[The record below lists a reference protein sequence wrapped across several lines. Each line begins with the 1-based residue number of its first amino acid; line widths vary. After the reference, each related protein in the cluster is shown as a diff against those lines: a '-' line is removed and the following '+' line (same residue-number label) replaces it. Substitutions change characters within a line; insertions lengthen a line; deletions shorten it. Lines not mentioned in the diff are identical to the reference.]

1 VTSVFVSA
9 VPTVPPTTPAA
20 STTPS
25 DECDDDQAN
34 CHSGTGD
41 DYDQTGAN
49 TRLQR
54 LHPCLLHPA
63 PFAMLISLEYT
74 NTSRFSALNTPHFPQ
89 NHTYHTTHARNEVY
103 GAWYA
108 NFLYASHIE
117 TKYCI
122 CQMCST

>member
-1 VTSVFVSA
+1 MLYCVTLETSVFLSA
-9 VPTVPPTTPAA
+9 VPTAPPTTPAS

-54 LHPCLLHPA
+54 LHTYLLHLA
-63 PFAMLISLEYT
+63 PFAMLISLD
-74 NTSRFSALNTPHFPQ
+74 
-89 NHTYHTTHARNEVY
+89 
-103 GAWYA
+103 
-108 NFLYASHIE
+108 
-117 TKYCI
+117 
-122 CQMCST
+122 

>member
-1 VTSVFVSA
+1 MMKMYLGTAMVFGKRGDSSLVTLFCESCVTVCILMNNEYLFLSISDSLTLA
-9 VPTVPPTTPAA
+9 PTVPPTTPAS

-54 LHPCLLHPA
+54 LHP
-63 PFAMLISLEYT
+63 
-74 NTSRFSALNTPHFPQ
+74 
-89 NHTYHTTHARNEVY
+89 
-103 GAWYA
+103 
-108 NFLYASHIE
+108 
-117 TKYCI
+117 
-122 CQMCST
+122 

>member
-1 VTSVFVSA
+1 MKMYFGAAMVFGKRGDSSFVTLFCESYVTVCIWMNNEYLFPSISDSLTL
-9 VPTVPPTTPAA
+9 VPTVPPTTPAS

-54 LHPCLLHPA
+54 LHP
-63 PFAMLISLEYT
+63 
-74 NTSRFSALNTPHFPQ
+74 
-89 NHTYHTTHARNEVY
+89 
-103 GAWYA
+103 
-108 NFLYASHIE
+108 
-117 TKYCI
+117 YCI
-122 CQMCST
+122 LHLLQC